1 MKKRLKL
8 PNGFGSITRK
18 ADGRRRKPYV
28 VRKTI
33 GSKQIAIGYFA
44 TYEEAI
50 AFLVEANKNPHI
62 YSPSQITFS
71 EMYHCMAAE
80 RFLGKSP
87 KALNLITELHIS
99 IAKHCMISAL

>member
-33 GSKQIAIGYFA
+33 GSKQIHAHLSLY
-44 TYEEAI
+44 TY
-50 AFLVEANKNPHI
+50 LK
-62 YSPSQITFS
+62 QT
-71 EMYHCMAAE
+71 
-80 RFLGKSP
+80 
-87 KALNLITELHIS
+87 
-99 IAKHCMISAL
+99 

>member
-33 GSKQIAIGYFA
+33 GLSEIVKRKLAGTELCQSVKR
-44 TYEEAI
+44 
-50 AFLVEANKNPHI
+50 LCP
-62 YSPSQITFS
+62 TFS
-71 EMYHCMAAE
+71 IGCRCLE
-80 RFLGKSP
+80 RL
-87 KALNLITELHIS
+87 L
-99 IAKHCMISAL
+99 

>member
-33 GSKQIAIGYFA
+33 GSKQIAIG
-44 TYEEAI
+44 
-50 AFLVEANKNPHI
+50 
-62 YSPSQITFS
+62 
-71 EMYHCMAAE
+71 
-80 RFLGKSP
+80 
-87 KALNLITELHIS
+87 
-99 IAKHCMISAL
+99 